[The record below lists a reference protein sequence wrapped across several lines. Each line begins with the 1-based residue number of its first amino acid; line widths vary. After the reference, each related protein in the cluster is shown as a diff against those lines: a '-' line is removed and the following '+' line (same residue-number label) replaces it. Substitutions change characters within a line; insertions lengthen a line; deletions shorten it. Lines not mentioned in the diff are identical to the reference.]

1 MLAHNQ
7 GDLLNASSLASAL
20 SISSQT
26 VTRYIDLLADLLLV
40 RRLQPFHANIGKRL
54 VKSPKTY
61 IRDSGLVHALLGIVD
76 HNVLAGHP
84 IVGMSWEG
92 FVMENLMA
100 AASNQTKF
108 SFYRTSAGAEI
119 DLLLEMPNGELWA
132 VEIKRSLA
140 PGLEKGFYH
149 ARADLHPARCFVVYS
164 GQDRYP
170 LAEGVEAVGL
180 RAMAE
185 ILSSG

>member
-7 GDLLNASSLASAL
+7 GTLLNASSLAAAL
-20 SISSQT
+20 SISAQT

-40 RRLQPFHANIGKRL
+40 QRLQPFQVNIGKRL

-61 IRDSGLVHALLGIVD
+61 VRDSGLVHALLGIAD
-76 HNVLAGHP
+76 YNALAGHP

-92 FVMENLMA
+92 FVLENMIA
-100 AASNQTKF
+100 AAPRQTKF

-119 DLLLEMPNGELWA
+119 DLLLEMPGGELWA
-132 VEIKRSLA
+132 IEIKRGLA
-140 PGLEKGFYH
+140 PGLEKGFYY

-164 GQDRYP
+164 GPDRYP
-170 LAEGVEAVGL
+170 LAEGVEAISL
-180 RAMAE
+180 RAMTE
-185 ILSSG
+185 LLSSR